1 MCGKEK
7 LFDPEDNQEL
17 EQTDQGDC
25 AIYMLGGLQHST
37 G

>member
-25 AIYMLGGLQHST
+25 AIYMLVGLQRST